1 MTTLLE
7 YYNTRFQ
14 ILISKVTGSYIRM
27 KRECLVCYERICGIK
42 RCQKTIKYFVSLP
55 MEEAHH
61 NTHKTG
67 GMHAMA
73 QHIHPKIIAKI
84 HELVEAGISELPE
97 VKHALKLCH
106 YLTSISKQR

>member
-1 MTTLLE
+1 
-7 YYNTRFQ
+7 
-14 ILISKVTGSYIRM
+14 
-27 KRECLVCYERICGIK
+27 
-42 RCQKTIKYFVSLP
+42 

-73 QHIHPKIIAKI
+73 QRIHPKIIAKI

-97 VKHALKLCH
+97 VKRALKLCH